1 MESYKNLH
9 SNSNIVAFDIGNDCI
24 SVKFFDGK
32 IYRYSYK
39 SAGVDKVERMK
50 ILARQG
56 FGLNSYIMRFAKYDY
71 ER

>member
-24 SVKFFDGK
+24 SVKFFGGE

-39 SAGVDKVERMK
+39 RAGVDKVERMK

-56 FGLNSYIMRFAKYDY
+56 FGLNSYIMRFVKYDY